1 MKSQP
6 ACILFWGLA
15 IGFFIN
21 NINSTNPTVIPKLL
35 RIMNIAWTTTETR
48 EQAEKLARLAVEKGL
63 AACVQIEGP
72 ITSFYRWEGA
82 VEKAGEFRL
91 TLKVLRK
98 NASALKALVHRNHPY
113 ETPQWTVAD
122 LADVG
127 EKYRK
132 WAEASSE
139 ELNMD

>member
-6 ACILFWGLA
+6 ACLLFLGLA

-21 NINSTNPTVIPKLL
+21 NIYPINPKLL
-35 RIMNIAWTTTETR
+35 PIVNIAWTTTETR
-48 EQAEKLARLAVEKGL
+48 EQAERLARLAVEEGL

-122 LADVG
+122 LAEVG
-127 EKYRK
+127 EKYQK
-132 WAEASSE
+132 WAESSSGK
-139 ELNMD
+139 

>member
-6 ACILFWGLA
+6 ACLLFWGLA

-21 NINSTNPTVIPKLL
+21 NINPTIPTINSKPL

-48 EQAEKLARLAVEKGL
+48 EQAEKLARLAVEEGL

-72 ITSFYRWEGA
+72 ITSFYRWEGS

-91 TLKVLRK
+91 TLKVLRN
-98 NASALKALVHRNHPY
+98 NAPALKALVHRNHPY
-113 ETPQWTVAD
+113 ETPQWTVAN

-127 EKYRK
+127 ENYRK
-132 WAEASSE
+132 WAESSSGK
-139 ELNMD
+139 LNMD

>member
-1 MKSQP
+1 
-6 ACILFWGLA
+6 
-15 IGFFIN
+15 
-21 NINSTNPTVIPKLL
+21 
-35 RIMNIAWTTTETR
+35 MNIAWTTTETR

-72 ITSFYRWEGA
+72 ITSFYRWEGS
-82 VEKAGEFRL
+82 VENASEFRL

-98 NASALKALVHRNHPY
+98 NAIALKALIHRNHPY

-132 WAEASSE
+132 WAESSSAE
-139 ELNMD
+139 SNLD